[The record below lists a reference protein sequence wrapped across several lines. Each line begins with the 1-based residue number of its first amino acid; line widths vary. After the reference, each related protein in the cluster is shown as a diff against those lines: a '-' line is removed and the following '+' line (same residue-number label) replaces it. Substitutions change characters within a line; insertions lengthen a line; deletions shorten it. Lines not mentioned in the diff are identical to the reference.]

1 MSGLGRPA
9 VHGTMRADLATLLR
23 ERGPLP
29 PVQAALF
36 VAGLADEL
44 AAAHARGASFGVLAP
59 ETVEVEF
66 RGRRPYPVLP
76 APGHAG
82 GPAADVHAAGLLLAE
97 LMGADRP
104 GGPAPAGVPAEVWAV
119 VRDCLA
125 VEPAERPGGAQLAH
139 RLRLCARDLL
149 LGRRPAPSRPAT
161 RRAGPAPKYV
171 PGPPARNPST
181 DRPRRRGRVLIVST
195 TSLAVILAAVGIA
208 FAVTGQG
215 FPSSAAQ
222 GRTSHTTPA
231 PTTTT
236 TTPVPTTTT
245 TTVVTPTATTVVEP
259 PPQTQT
265 QEPPRTETE
274 TVTTGQPAPPEPEPE
289 KPETKA
295 PPQQPTSVCTPG
307 DCAAQASFAAY
318 GEHLYVCDKKAD
330 GHGAMVSYRR
340 SDVPGQNNEAW
351 ARSGNGTCLDQNM
364 NMPEGATITFKVC
377 LADYQPRKILS
388 CSGTITNSS

>member
-9 VHGTMRADLATLLR
+9 VRGTNLRSLLH
-23 ERGPLP
+23 ERGPLT

-36 VAGLADEL
+36 VAALADEL
-44 AAAHARGASFGVLAP
+44 AAVHGRGASFGVLAP
-59 ETVEVEF
+59 ETVGVEF
-66 RGRRPYPVLP
+66 RARRPCPVLP
-76 APGHAG
+76 TPGQAG

-104 GGPAPAGVPAEVWAV
+104 GGPPPPGVPDAVWAV

-125 VEPAERPGGAQLAH
+125 VEPAERPGTAQLAH
-139 RLRLCARDLL
+139 RLRLCARDVL
-149 LGRRPAPSRPAT
+149 LGRRPAPSRPVT
-161 RRAGPAPKYV
+161 PRRGGPAPRYV
-171 PGPPARNPST
+171 PGPPTRDPST
-181 DRPRRRGRVLIVST
+181 DPPRRRGRALVAAT
-195 TSLAVILAAVGIA
+195 TTLAIIIAAVGIG

-215 FPSSAAQ
+215 SPSSAAQ
-222 GRTSHTTPA
+222 RTSHTTPA

-236 TTPVPTTTT
+236 TTTAPEST
-245 TTVVTPTATTVVEP
+245 TTVATPTATKVPEP

-274 TVTTGQPAPPEPEPE
+274 TVTTAPPAPPETEPE

-295 PPQQPTSVCTPG
+295 PPQQPTSVCAPTSG

-351 ARSGNGTCLDQNM
+351 ASSGNGTCFDQNM

-377 LADYQPRKILS
+377 LADHQPRKILS